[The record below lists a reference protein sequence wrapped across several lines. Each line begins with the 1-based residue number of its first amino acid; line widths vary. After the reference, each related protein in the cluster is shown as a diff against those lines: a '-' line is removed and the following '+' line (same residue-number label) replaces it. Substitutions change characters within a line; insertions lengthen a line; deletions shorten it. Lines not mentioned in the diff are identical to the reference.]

1 MDSENNSGPKTEK
14 FWLPLDNAAK
24 IYPAIIS
31 DELTAV
37 FRISAV
43 LKDRIKINNLIRAA
57 ETLEERFPYYKVK
70 LQKGFFWYYLE
81 YSDRK
86 VKIEFERQIPCRKF
100 KAGGLLFRILAVRNR
115 ISIEFSHILTDGSG
129 ALEFFKSLLA
139 VYFRECG
146 IGIPPDFKFHKPGDT
161 ISEEEYEDS
170 YNRYFK
176 EDIPSMLKQSKA
188 FHLPFSLKAV
198 PRFEVLNAIISVSE
212 IKKRAV
218 EKGVDITV
226 YLTSIYLSVLQD
238 IYENLKPRS
247 RKRKHKQLRI
257 QVPINLRNIYPSAS
271 MRNFS
276 LFVMPAID
284 LRLGHYTF
292 DEIIKTVYHQMQLET
307 DEKLVNK
314 TIARNVGSEKKLLV
328 RSIPLFLKSFILSLK
343 YYSLGTSQYSG
354 VITNLG
360 RTILPPA
367 QSEYIEYFI
376 ITPPPPNKKLKINCG
391 IIGFND
397 VLVLSFGNITKSKEL
412 EKRFLKFLID
422 QGIKVKLTTY

>member
-1 MDSENNSGPKTEK
+1 MSRKKITNQQTENLW
-14 FWLPLDNAAK
+14 FPLDNAAK
-24 IYPAIIS
+24 IFPAVITG
-31 DELTAV
+31 ELTAV
-37 FRISAV
+37 FRISVV
-43 LKDRIKINNLIRAA
+43 LKNRVNIHNLLMAIDAIK
-57 ETLEERFPYYKVK
+57 ERFPYFNVQLK
-70 LQKGFFWYYLE
+70 KGFFWFYLE
-81 YSDRK
+81 HID
-86 VKIEFERQIPCRKF
+86 VKTPVVFDQQIPCRKF
-100 KAGGLLFRILAVRNR
+100 AKGGLLFRILAVKNR

-129 ALEFFKSLLA
+129 ALEFIKSLLV

-146 IGIPPDFKFHKPGDT
+146 IEIPPDFKFHQPGEM

-176 EDIPSMLKQSKA
+176 KEIPAMLKKSKG

-198 PRFEVLNAIISVSE
+198 PRFEVLIAIISVSE

-218 EKGVDITV
+218 EKGVDISV

-238 IYENLKPRS
+238 IYEDLKIR
-247 RKRKHKQLRI
+247 RRQRKHKQLRV

-276 LFVMPAID
+276 LYVMPEID
-284 LRLGHYTF
+284 LRQGHYTF

-314 TIARNVGSEKKLLV
+314 IIARNVGSEKKLYI
-328 RSIPLFLKSFILSLK
+328 RSIPLFLKSFILYLK

-360 RTILPPA
+360 RTIFPPA
-367 QSEYIEYFI
+367 QSEYIDYFI
-376 ITPPPPNKKLKINCG
+376 ATPPPPNKKLKINCG
-391 IIGFND
+391 IIGFQD
-397 VLVLSFGNITKSKEL
+397 KLVLSFGNITKSKEL